1 LVKNPFLIIKVND
14 VCFEFDNRII
24 DENIYTAVAPP
35 LLHQSTITCFGKIDR
50 NGKRFLLGDM
60 AGRLF
65 MLLLDTEE
73 TMDGVASVKDLKVLI
88 VYCFIIIVVCFKVE
102 LLGETTIAECLVY
115 LDNGVVFV
123 GSRLGD
129 SQLIRLTTE
138 PIDSENTSFV
148 QVLESYVNI
157 GPILDM
163 ALVKLE
169 GQSQVVTCSGA
180 FKVNIYYI
188 L

>member
-1 LVKNPFLIIKVND
+1 
-14 VCFEFDNRII
+14 
-24 DENIYTAVAPP
+24 
-35 LLHQSTITCFGKIDR
+35 
-50 NGKRFLLGDM
+50 M
-60 AGRLF
+60 
-65 MLLLDTEE
+65 
-73 TMDGVASVKDLKVLI
+73 
-88 VYCFIIIVVCFKVE
+88 E

-138 PIDSENTSFV
+138 PVDVETNSFV
-148 QVLESYVNI
+148 QVLDSYTNL

-163 ALVKLE
+163 ALVRLE

-180 FKVNIYYI
+180 FKVRTWTLSPQDDALTRLRYCRKDPCGWFATASESKSTHPWICRA
-188 L
+188 